1 MRLRMNAMKPGASP
15 RGHACWCWPEEAC
28 RKEAGCHGA
37 RRVDTQLPVGPA
49 GHLVWHPSAAYVVA
63 IGEDSLSY
71 VDTTTG
77 AVIASIPPPHV
88 RSPHR
93 LLYRRHPYG
102 HNVIRQC
109 ASCLEFDARTASLRD
124 RARSDRPGHPDEP
137 AGHRPRRSS
146 LRGPDTD
153 PLQHPVGAGICITI
167 SDQRLHGRPTS
178 RPRFT
183 GCQA

>member
-77 AVIASIPPPHV
+77 AVIASIPPPT
-88 RSPHR
+88 SD
-93 LLYRRHPYG
+93 LL
-102 HNVIRQC
+102 I
-109 ASCLEFDARTASLRD
+109 AFS
-124 RARSDRPGHPDEP
+124 
-137 AGHRPRRSS
+137 
-146 LRGPDTD
+146 TD
-153 PLQHPVGAGICITI
+153 GTRMAT
-167 SDQRLHGRPTS
+167 T
-178 RPRFT
+178 
-183 GCQA
+183 